1 MEEALF
7 EKKIIVM
14 KWNSSMKALLSIR
27 EESVVSTITQTNLVF
42 VYRAGRV
49 CYSSSLPFLMPS
61 DFTALH
67 GAIQYSMN
75 FTQWMTALLD

>member
-1 MEEALF
+1 
-7 EKKIIVM
+7 
-14 KWNSSMKALLSIR
+14 MKALVSIR
-27 EESVVSTITQTNLVF
+27 EEFVVSTITQTNLVF
-42 VYRAGRV
+42 VYRSGRV
-49 CYSSSLPFLMPS
+49 CYSSLPFLMPS

>member
-1 MEEALF
+1 MEF
-7 EKKIIVM
+7 KY
-14 KWNSSMKALLSIR
+14 
-27 EESVVSTITQTNLVF
+27 ESFGFNQGRNCRITQTNLVF

-49 CYSSSLPFLMPS
+49 CYSSLPFLMPS

>member
-1 MEEALF
+1 MEF
-7 EKKIIVM
+7 K
-14 KWNSSMKALLSIR
+14 MKALVSIR
-27 EESVVSTITQTNLVF
+27 EGTVVSPKQTLCLSTGPAE
-42 VYRAGRV
+42 Y
-49 CYSSSLPFLMPS
+49 SSLPFLMPS

>member
-1 MEEALF
+1 MEFKYESF
-7 EKKIIVM
+7 GFNQGRI
-14 KWNSSMKALLSIR
+14 WSINY
-27 EESVVSTITQTNLVF
+27 QTNLVF

-49 CYSSSLPFLMPS
+49 CYSSLPFLMPS